1 MRKSQKPAENSRT
14 KKKEPNPPEQ
24 RNQIVDQVN
33 SGQKDEIRKSQVEQ
47 SRENIPEQIYVP
59 QKPIIPIHPNQI
71 SNPIPKLPERVTENE
86 QQTDLELDLEIN
98 KDIEENS
105 PYQEGIISEIYERP
119 HKSQLVDPPELTD
132 LVNTEKIVQKYLPK
146 QADIDKILKV
156 IQRKVLKGTHLP
168 ITIKEIQAGYL
179 NSPYFKDIYLYL
191 SQNKLPSSKRII
203 CKIEALSEKYIL
215 LDSLLFKLNIEKEK
229 AVLAI
234 PEVCIDQMIALY
246 HSSLFAGHQGVV
258 KTYLTMSDKF
268 FIPDMM
274 HYLRSY
280 IKGCH
285 ICQLSNKDKIPNRH
299 FQRRIN
305 LNYKPL
311 SRLSMDLKVMPI
323 SYRGHKFILCVID
336 EMTNYLITMPIYQ
349 ARSEEIGDSLIDNVI
364 SKFGI
369 PEYLIMDQDSSLMS
383 TIMNYLFRKLNI
395 KIKTVAPFNHKSL
408 QAEHGI
414 KSLST
419 ILTKHLKEQGQMW
432 PKYLP

>member
-1 MRKSQKPAENSRT
+1 M
-14 KKKEPNPPEQ
+14 
-24 RNQIVDQVN
+24 
-33 SGQKDEIRKSQVEQ
+33 
-47 SRENIPEQIYVP
+47 
-59 QKPIIPIHPNQI
+59 
-71 SNPIPKLPERVTENE
+71 
-86 QQTDLELDLEIN
+86 
-98 KDIEENS
+98 
-105 PYQEGIISEIYERP
+105 
-119 HKSQLVDPPELTD
+119 DPPDLTE
-132 LVNTEKIVQKYLPK
+132 LVNTKRIVQKYLPK
-146 QADIDKILKV
+146 QADIDNILKV

-179 NSPYFKDIYLYL
+179 NSPYFKDLYLYL
-191 SQNKLPSSKRII
+191 SQNKLPSSKGAM

-215 LDSLLFKLNIEKEK
+215 LDSLLFKLNMEKEK

-234 PEVCIDQMIALY
+234 PEACVDEMIALY

-268 FIPDMM
+268 FIPDLM
-274 HYLRSY
+274 HYFRSY

-311 SRLSMDLKVMPI
+311 SRLSMDLKVMPK

-369 PEYLIMDQDSSLMS
+369 PEYLIMDQDSSFMS

-408 QAEHGI
+408 Q
-414 KSLST
+414 L
-419 ILTKHLKEQGQMW
+419 L
-432 PKYLP
+432 